1 MSEKYIVVHG
11 ATCQCKF
18 SVAPQTDELKV
29 LSQKKDYANDKEG
42 TKKLIATDKEIGQTL
57 VKNSFGKCKL
67 QPSGKSFLPCMATIT
82 KWSNVYEAVVMSN
95 EGKILKEDSKATCP
109 IGGPD
114 CITIVNH
121 GQKTEGSIQNI
132 KNANTGIHAQLNPLI
147 NIEKLIQKQP
157 NNIGIEDAVK

>member
-132 KNANTGIHAQLNPLI
+132 KNANTGNKTILWFVKMDEAMIRKMANPI
-147 NIEKLIQKQP
+147 KE
-157 NNIGIEDAVK
+157 